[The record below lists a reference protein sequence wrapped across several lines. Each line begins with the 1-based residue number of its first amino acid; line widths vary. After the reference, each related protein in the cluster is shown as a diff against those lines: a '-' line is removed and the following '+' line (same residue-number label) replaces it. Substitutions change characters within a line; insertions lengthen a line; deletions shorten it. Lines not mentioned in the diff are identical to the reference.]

1 MDSITLDGDNK
12 ALFKIEDNGNS
23 YKFVKAIV
31 AEKTND
37 NKYKAKFP
45 ELVVAIQAKNEINK
59 NFILSYN
66 TLVNA
71 LEYIKKLNEL
81 LTWDTMKTDVGV
93 LHDLYTNLL
102 VDLKNEIDSIL
113 NTTLDGNVNSLKSME
128 SAIKNPGSN

>member
-1 MDSITLDGDNK
+1 MDVDYGKLNG
-12 ALFKIEDNGNS
+12 LEDS
-23 YKFVKAIV
+23 VSS
-31 AEKTND
+31 
-37 NKYKAKFP
+37 
-45 ELVVAIQAKNEINK
+45 EL
-59 NFILSYN
+59 Y
-66 TLVNA
+66 NA